1 MMENDLNNKL
11 RNFGNSL
18 DDQLKGVESDIS
30 RALKEIAKMKDN
42 PELQKL
48 SAEFI
53 ANAKAGNPVN
63 EEAYIKKALELCQ
76 SK

>member
-1 MMENDLNNKL
+1 MMKNNLHNKL
-11 RNFGNSL
+11 RDFGNLL
-18 DDQLKGVESDIS
+18 DTQLIGAESDIS
-30 RALKEIAKMKDN
+30 KAMKEISKMKDN

>member
-1 MMENDLNNKL
+1 MIKNGLNNKL

-18 DDQLKGVESDIS
+18 DDQLKGAESDIS
-30 RALKEIAKMKDN
+30 KAMKEISKMKDN

>member
-63 EEAYIKKALELCQ
+63 QEAYIKKAMELCQ
-76 SK
+76 LK

>member
-1 MMENDLNNKL
+1 
-11 RNFGNSL
+11 
-18 DDQLKGVESDIS
+18 
-30 RALKEIAKMKDN
+30 MKDN

>member
-1 MMENDLNNKL
+1 MENDLNNKL

-63 EEAYIKKALELCQ
+63 QEAYIKKAMELCQ
-76 SK
+76 LK

>member
-1 MMENDLNNKL
+1 
-11 RNFGNSL
+11 
-18 DDQLKGVESDIS
+18 
-30 RALKEIAKMKDN
+30 MKDN

-63 EEAYIKKALELCQ
+63 QEAYIKKAMELCQ
-76 SK
+76 LK